1 MNQVPHAELVTALQL
16 GDSAFPTGAF
26 AYSWGMETLL
36 ADAQLQRRDLAG
48 FVETELS
55 GRWHGIDRPALA
67 GGWRAESI
75 ADLEDWDAQVDL
87 SLWSEAQRRASQ
99 EAGAATLAAATRLEL
114 AGAREIRASVTE
126 GRMAGHFP
134 VLTGA
139 LHRGAGLG
147 LTTALLVA
155 AQGFLRGLL
164 SAAVR
169 LGQTGALEAQR
180 IARALA
186 PKLVD
191 MARPPAPG
199 ILPQGFSPM
208 TDIALMRPHAA
219 RLFVN

>member
-1 MNQVPHAELVTALQL
+1 MSHVPRAELVTALQL

-67 GGWRAESI
+67 GGWRAETI
-75 ADLEDWDAQVDL
+75 ADLEDCDL

-114 AGAREIRASVTE
+114 ASAREIRASVTA
-126 GRMAGHFP
+126 GRMAGHLP

-169 LGQTGALEAQR
+169 LGQAGALEAQR

-186 PKLVD
+186 PTLID

-199 ILPQGFSPM
+199 TLPQGFSPM